1 MGLVCT
7 MISNTV
13 LTSTGFAVHSV
24 VAHVIAH
31 LPKSSSADMCHVVGV
46 VALGVGL
53 LRSHIQAYIYT
64 QIDTHRYT

>member
-1 MGLVCT
+1 M
-7 MISNTV
+7 

-53 LRSHIQAYIYT
+53 LRSHIHAYI
-64 QIDTHRYT
+64 